1 MEITLRIWHMFR
13 TISVQHE
20 KIIQTCDFFRTISVH
35 SFEIFHYLCTGKS
48 KQNSA
53 NMAGTVKDMSL
64 IKQVLQLKQLGESNR
79 GIAKKLPINKET
91 VNSYMSKVESNKWTT
106 WSWSVC
112 SMQVPQ
118 LIRMCAYRTFCRCCP
133 TSRNSCP
140 IPRTMLQDKFYM
152 MSTNRSSPMAM
163 DSPSSITISSKIFWP
178 RKM

>member
-91 VNSYMSKVESNKWTT
+91 VNSYMSKVESNKWKIDELL
-106 WSWSVC
+106 
-112 SMQVPQ
+112 QVDD
-118 LIRMCAYRTFCRCCP
+118 LELERMFHAGSPAYT
-133 TSRNSCP
+133 
-140 IPRTMLQDKFYM
+140 DV
-152 MSTNRSSPMAM
+152 
-163 DSPSSITISSKIFWP
+163 
-178 RKM
+178 RK